1 MPLEPRNEDEN
12 TKIIKKKLSQIET
25 QLKQIGEDLKQ
36 EPNNSNNNNALKN
49 VLKQQD
55 LLMRNLEKLENNE
68 SERNNRN
75 EKLKSELEASI
86 STFNQATED
95 TRVKYISVANS
106 YLKKLN
112 TDNQQQDFKQ
122 ALDTKFKAIDKQTDQ
137 LIHELKKRNE
147 QAENEIQTYKQ
158 TLESKMRQNDQL
170 IQKYNKTLNKMTHG
184 LFALF
189 YVVLVV
195 ALVAMVTGP
204 IGHSLSIDTFL
215 QTIHDQIVEGKSIWR
230 YFAYFLYLIPFVL
243 LTCILWLC
251 AEFINA
257 LDRKF

>member
-1 MPLEPRNEDEN
+1 M
-12 TKIIKKKLSQIET
+12 
-25 QLKQIGEDLKQ
+25 
-36 EPNNSNNNNALKN
+36 
-49 VLKQQD
+49 
-55 LLMRNLEKLENNE
+55 
-68 SERNNRN
+68 
-75 EKLKSELEASI
+75 
-86 STFNQATED
+86 
-95 TRVKYISVANS
+95 KYISVANS

-122 ALDTKFKAIDKQTDQ
+122 ALDAKFKAIDNQTNQ

-158 TLESKMRQNDQL
+158 TLERKMRQNDQL
-170 IQKYNKTLNKMTHG
+170 IQKYNQTLSKMTHG

-204 IGHSLSIDTFL
+204 IGHSLSIDTYL
-215 QTIHDQIVEGKSIWR
+215 ETIHDQIVEGTSIWR
-230 YFAYFLYLIPFVL
+230 YFAYLLYVIPFIL
-243 LTCILWLC
+243 LACILWLC
-251 AEFINA
+251 TKLINA

>member
-1 MPLEPRNEDEN
+1 M
-12 TKIIKKKLSQIET
+12 
-25 QLKQIGEDLKQ
+25 
-36 EPNNSNNNNALKN
+36 
-49 VLKQQD
+49 
-55 LLMRNLEKLENNE
+55 
-68 SERNNRN
+68 
-75 EKLKSELEASI
+75 
-86 STFNQATED
+86 
-95 TRVKYISVANS
+95 ANS

-122 ALDTKFKAIDKQTDQ
+122 ALDTKFKTIDNQTNQ
-137 LIHELKKRNE
+137 LIQALKERNQ

-170 IQKYNKTLNKMTHG
+170 IQKYNQTLNKMTHG

-204 IGHSLSIDTFL
+204 IGHSLSIDTYL
-215 QTIHDQIVEGKSIWR
+215 ETVHDQIVEGKSVWR
-230 YFAYFLYLIPFVL
+230 YLAYLFYLIPFIL
-243 LTCILWLC
+243 LACILLLC
-251 AEFINA
+251 AKLINA

>member
-1 MPLEPRNEDEN
+1 
-12 TKIIKKKLSQIET
+12 
-25 QLKQIGEDLKQ
+25 
-36 EPNNSNNNNALKN
+36 
-49 VLKQQD
+49 
-55 LLMRNLEKLENNE
+55 
-68 SERNNRN
+68 
-75 EKLKSELEASI
+75 
-86 STFNQATED
+86 
-95 TRVKYISVANS
+95 VANS

-195 ALVAMVTGP
+195 AVVAMVTGP

-230 YFAYFLYLIPFVL
+230 YFAYFLYLIPFIL

-251 AEFINA
+251 AKLINT
-257 LDRKF
+257 LDDKF

>member
-1 MPLEPRNEDEN
+1 
-12 TKIIKKKLSQIET
+12 
-25 QLKQIGEDLKQ
+25 
-36 EPNNSNNNNALKN
+36 
-49 VLKQQD
+49 
-55 LLMRNLEKLENNE
+55 MRNLEKLENNE
-68 SERNNRN
+68 SDRNNRN
-75 EKLKSELEASI
+75 EKLKNELEDSI

-122 ALDTKFKAIDKQTDQ
+122 ALDAKFKAIDKQTDQ

-158 TLESKMRQNDQL
+158 KLENKMQQNDQL

-204 IGHSLSIDTFL
+204 VGHILSIDTFL
-215 QTIHDQIVEGKSIWR
+215 ETIHDQIVEGKSIWR
-230 YFAYFLYLIPFVL
+230 YLAYFLYLIPFVL
-243 LTCILWLC
+243 LACILLLC
-251 AEFINA
+251 AKLINA
-257 LDRKF
+257 LDHKF

>member
-1 MPLEPRNEDEN
+1 MNENARNKQNEN
-12 TKIIKKKLSQIET
+12 
-25 QLKQIGEDLKQ
+25 
-36 EPNNSNNNNALKN
+36 LKN
-49 VLKQQD
+49 
-55 LLMRNLEKLENNE
+55 
-68 SERNNRN
+68 
-75 EKLKSELEASI
+75 ELEASI

-122 ALDTKFKAIDKQTDQ
+122 ALDTKFKAIDNQTNQ
-137 LIHELKKRNE
+137 LIQTLKERNE

-158 TLESKMRQNDQL
+158 TLERKMRQNDQL
-170 IQKYNKTLNKMTHG
+170 IQKYNQTLSKMTHG

-204 IGHSLSIDTFL
+204 IGHSLSIDTYL
-215 QTIHDQIVEGKSIWR
+215 ETIHDQIVEGKSIWR
-230 YFAYFLYLIPFVL
+230 YLAYLLYAIPFIL
-243 LTCILWLC
+243 LACILWLC
-251 AEFINA
+251 AKLINA
-257 LDRKF
+257 LDHKF

>member
-1 MPLEPRNEDEN
+1 M
-12 TKIIKKKLSQIET
+12 
-25 QLKQIGEDLKQ
+25 
-36 EPNNSNNNNALKN
+36 
-49 VLKQQD
+49 
-55 LLMRNLEKLENNE
+55 
-68 SERNNRN
+68 
-75 EKLKSELEASI
+75 
-86 STFNQATED
+86 
-95 TRVKYISVANS
+95 ANS

-122 ALDTKFKAIDKQTDQ
+122 ALDAKFKAIDKQTDQ

-158 TLESKMRQNDQL
+158 KLESKMQQNDQL

-204 IGHSLSIDTFL
+204 IGHILSIDIFL

-230 YFAYFLYLIPFVL
+230 YLAYFLYLIPFVL
-243 LTCILWLC
+243 LTCILLLC
-251 AEFINA
+251 AKLINA

>member
-1 MPLEPRNEDEN
+1 
-12 TKIIKKKLSQIET
+12 
-25 QLKQIGEDLKQ
+25 
-36 EPNNSNNNNALKN
+36 
-49 VLKQQD
+49 
-55 LLMRNLEKLENNE
+55 
-68 SERNNRN
+68 
-75 EKLKSELEASI
+75 
-86 STFNQATED
+86 
-95 TRVKYISVANS
+95 VKYISVANS

-122 ALDTKFKAIDKQTDQ
+122 ALDIKFKAIDKQTDQ

-215 QTIHDQIVEGKSIWR
+215 QTIHDQIVEGTSIWR
-230 YFAYFLYLIPFVL
+230 YFAYLLYVIPFIL
-243 LTCILWLC
+243 LACILWLC
-251 AEFINA
+251 AKLINA
-257 LDRKF
+257 LDHKF

>member
-1 MPLEPRNEDEN
+1 M
-12 TKIIKKKLSQIET
+12 
-25 QLKQIGEDLKQ
+25 
-36 EPNNSNNNNALKN
+36 
-49 VLKQQD
+49 
-55 LLMRNLEKLENNE
+55 
-68 SERNNRN
+68 
-75 EKLKSELEASI
+75 
-86 STFNQATED
+86 
-95 TRVKYISVANS
+95 ANS

-137 LIHELKKRNE
+137 LIRELKKRNE

-158 TLESKMRQNDQL
+158 TLENKMSQNDQL
-170 IQKYNKTLNKMTHG
+170 IQKYNKTLSKMTHG

-230 YFAYFLYLIPFVL
+230 YLAYFLYLIPFIL
-243 LTCILWLC
+243 LACILWLC
-251 AEFINA
+251 VKLINA

>member
-12 TKIIKKKLSQIET
+12 TKEIKKKLSQIET

-75 EKLKSELEASI
+75 EKLKSELEDSI

-122 ALDTKFKAIDKQTDQ
+122 ALDAKFKAIDKQTDQ
-137 LIHELKKRNE
+137 LIQALKERNE

-170 IQKYNKTLNKMTHG
+170 VQKYNKTLNKMTHG

-204 IGHSLSIDTFL
+204 IGHILSIDTFL
-215 QTIHDQIVEGKSIWR
+215 QTIHHQIVEGKSIWR
-230 YFAYFLYLIPFVL
+230 YLAYFLYLIPFIL
-243 LTCILWLC
+243 LTGILLLC
-251 AEFINA
+251 AKLINA
-257 LDRKF
+257 LDRNF